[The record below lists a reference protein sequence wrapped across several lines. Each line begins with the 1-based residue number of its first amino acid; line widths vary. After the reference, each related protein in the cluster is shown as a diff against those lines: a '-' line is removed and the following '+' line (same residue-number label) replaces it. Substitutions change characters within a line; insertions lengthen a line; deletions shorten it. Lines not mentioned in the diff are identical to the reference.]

1 MRLFAAIH
9 LFFAACALVLMQAC
23 NAPRNFEDEIHA
35 IDSLNIAMDE
45 SVQLLDSAAL
55 QITDSIT
62 RQLKF
67 IQNNFRGEMKQSMAE
82 TLLRFGNYRGKV
94 VTIEQWKDSLHYRKD
109 QLQNEFFA
117 LRNTLSD
124 KATHDRL
131 NREISELYADS
142 VLQSLTEKQQQWHTK
157 INEWM
162 QQKQSV
168 NNNWRLLN
176 DTIRVYRES
185 IPQRKQP

>member
-1 MRLFAAIH
+1 
-9 LFFAACALVLMQAC
+9 MQAC
-23 NAPRNFEDEIHA
+23 NAPRNFDDEIHA
-35 IDSLNIAMDE
+35 IDSLHIVMDK

-67 IQNNFRGEMKQSMAE
+67 IQNNFMGEMKQSMAE

-94 VTIEQWKDSLHYRKD
+94 VTIEQWKDSLHHRKD
-109 QLQNEFFA
+109 QLENELFA
-117 LRNTLSD
+117 LRNTLAD
-124 KATHDRL
+124 RATHDRF
-131 NREISELYADS
+131 NHEISELYADS

-168 NNNWRLLN
+168 NNNWMVLN
-176 DTIRVYRES
+176 DSILVYRES

>member
-9 LFFAACALVLMQAC
+9 LFIAACALVLMQAC

>member
-1 MRLFAAIH
+1 MRLFATIH
-9 LFFAACALVLMQAC
+9 LFIAACALVLMQAC